1 MTVVVLAA
9 GQTLS
14 RALADSFADA
24 VVIGGHDADG
34 YGRLLS

>member
-24 VVIGGHDADG
+24 VIGGHDADG